1 VKLSCICRIELD
13 GVTAIV
19 IGLVLRNAKKP
30 AEEYPTITDLS
41 YCAGLGANLAC
52 FDLY

>member
-41 YCAGLGANLAC
+41 YCAGFGGE
-52 FDLY
+52 FGMF